1 MGDATAAAMAAT
13 AHDFGDGRIA
23 PAADASVLRPSLELA
38 EPTALALPDVAPL
51 APPPELA
58 AQLDGAAGPGLRERF
73 AGPLE
78 QQAQA
83 QLQFEDQRTAT
94 LLKGQAD
101 AQAAEHA
108 ALMQQEAARAGA
120 QADVAAA
127 RKSWQ
132 DQVSAVQ
139 TDASVQAQ
147 GARAE
152 QQTAIDAEHVKGNA
166 AAQKH
171 LDDAEAQAAAKRT
184 EAERKAES
192 ETKSAEQESGGFWG
206 WVASKAKALVD
217 GLKSVV
223 NAIYDGLRAA
233 VKAVFD
239 AAKKLAE
246 AAIELARLAIVTL
259 IEGYA
264 LLLKGIVRVALAAF
278 PKLADAACKRIDAAV
293 AKATSAVNAVAD
305 GLKKGITA
313 ILDFVASTLDKILGL
328 VQAAYNA
335 AFTLIGMVISGEWK
349 EIVQGLMN
357 LGASAA
363 EAPPQ
368 FEAAAYEELLGG
380 DMSQPLSP
388 VEMQLAGLTPPG
400 ASAGAGGAE
409 LPGPP
414 WSADNVGVDGVLD
427 GMELSPELSASLVQ
441 QTGGQG
447 EVSFGQSEDPSRSM
461 ESILGM
467 TGAGTGA
474 DTATAVDDGLS
485 VSERAGAKWTIM
497 KKGLSDWWSKNW
509 PLLVAGGVVGIA
521 GFIAANVLSGGAVL
535 AAIPPILSVLGPL
548 FMGMMAVQVA
558 GYVADYLGKGWAGD
572 TKPAGKSLAKAAAV
586 GVIELLSYLT
596 FKAGGAA
603 LKGAKA
609 VAAGAKA
616 AGKGALNLAKRG
628 VAYVVKQ
635 GKVLLKGLSNTALG
649 KAFTKLDDLG
659 KSLLAKTRFKGF
671 RIRVAAKRFTL
682 EGKVNPWVPIA
693 GGSLQIL
700 AESAEQIDD
709 LAAKLKASGKVDS
722 ADIAGAKG
730 TTADDLIDELVKK
743 AKTGDH
749 GAMGELA
756 ALERKVLQNGD
767 DLSLLREV
775 DGADKRFTQEGAKSR
790 GNTSGKKQARTTP
803 DYRTK
808 GSNPELVDVKTAVD
822 PPSSWKNWLQ
832 KQIKSVNRQLKNSR
846 LRSGNPGGA
855 DLQLFKDAAE
865 NMKLIKSAD
874 PKVIEDIVIG
884 AMKGRNTSLT
894 RVTIFADGNKLFEFV
909 RDASGAITRTI

>member
-1 MGDATAAAMAAT
+1 
-13 AHDFGDGRIA
+13 
-23 PAADASVLRPSLELA
+23 
-38 EPTALALPDVAPL
+38 
-51 APPPELA
+51 
-58 AQLDGAAGPGLRERF
+58 
-73 AGPLE
+73 
-78 QQAQA
+78 
-83 QLQFEDQRTAT
+83 
-94 LLKGQAD
+94 
-101 AQAAEHA
+101 
-108 ALMQQEAARAGA
+108 
-120 QADVAAA
+120 
-127 RKSWQ
+127 
-132 DQVSAVQ
+132 
-139 TDASVQAQ
+139 
-147 GARAE
+147 
-152 QQTAIDAEHVKGNA
+152 
-166 AAQKH
+166 
-171 LDDAEAQAAAKRT
+171 
-184 EAERKAES
+184 
-192 ETKSAEQESGGFWG
+192 
-206 WVASKAKALVD
+206 
-217 GLKSVV
+217 
-223 NAIYDGLRAA
+223 
-233 VKAVFD
+233 
-239 AAKKLAE
+239 
-246 AAIELARLAIVTL
+246 
-259 IEGYA
+259 
-264 LLLKGIVRVALAAF
+264 
-278 PKLADAACKRIDAAV
+278 
-293 AKATSAVNAVAD
+293 
-305 GLKKGITA
+305 
-313 ILDFVASTLDKILGL
+313 
-328 VQAAYNA
+328 
-335 AFTLIGMVISGEWK
+335 
-349 EIVQGLMN
+349 
-357 LGASAA
+357 
-363 EAPPQ
+363 
-368 FEAAAYEELLGG
+368 
-380 DMSQPLSP
+380 
-388 VEMQLAGLTPPG
+388 
-400 ASAGAGGAE
+400 
-409 LPGPP
+409 
-414 WSADNVGVDGVLD
+414 
-427 GMELSPELSASLVQ
+427 
-441 QTGGQG
+441 
-447 EVSFGQSEDPSRSM
+447 
-461 ESILGM
+461 
-467 TGAGTGA
+467 
-474 DTATAVDDGLS
+474 
-485 VSERAGAKWTIM
+485 
-497 KKGLSDWWSKNW
+497 
-509 PLLVAGGVVGIA
+509 
-521 GFIAANVLSGGAVL
+521 
-535 AAIPPILSVLGPL
+535 
-548 FMGMMAVQVA
+548 
-558 GYVADYLGKGWAGD
+558 
-572 TKPAGKSLAKAAAV
+572 
-586 GVIELLSYLT
+586 
-596 FKAGGAA
+596 
-603 LKGAKA
+603 
-609 VAAGAKA
+609 
-616 AGKGALNLAKRG
+616 